1 MGSSYLVLFL
11 EVWPLLVVAFVIAL
25 AQGWRGV
32 LHSYRHRNV
41 TETAINI
48 ILSSAAMAL
57 IAVGV
62 AWVLPLVP
70 VIGADISNDAAAMS
84 GVVIMVSAVG
94 MKGLDA
100 FMRKYAGLSVFNPLD
115 AEHRREFY
123 DKMTPEQRVAHIA
136 KCPFFRE
143 CTHCAGRCMAG
154 EDDEKEAKAK
164 AKS

>member
-62 AWVLPLVP
+62 AWALPLVP
-70 VIGADISNDAAAMS
+70 FVGDDFRNDAMAMS

-100 FMRKYAGLSVFNPLD
+100 LLRKYAGLSVFNPLD
-115 AEHRREFY
+115 EEHRREFY
-123 DKMTPEQRVAHIA
+123 DKMTPEQRAAHIA
-136 KCPFFRE
+136 KCPFFHE
-143 CTHCAGRCMAG
+143 CTRCAEMCTT
-154 EDDEKEAKAK
+154 EDEDKP
-164 AKS
+164 